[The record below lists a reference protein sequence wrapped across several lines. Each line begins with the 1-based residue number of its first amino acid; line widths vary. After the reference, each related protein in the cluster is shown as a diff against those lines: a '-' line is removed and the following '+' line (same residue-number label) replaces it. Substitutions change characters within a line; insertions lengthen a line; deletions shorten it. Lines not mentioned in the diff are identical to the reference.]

1 MLLPFRFGV
10 AGEILPHA
18 TWGDTNVLTVLTHL
32 WFAAKIA
39 PVEEQ
44 KGLTKE
50 IDLADVREGAN
61 EGKK

>member
-32 WFAAKIA
+32 WFAAEIA
-39 PVEEQ
+39 PVEGAKTVYE
-44 KGLTKE
+44 E
-50 IDLADVREGAN
+50 IDRRPHVARSPFLH
-61 EGKK
+61 